1 MRFGPCNRISLQF
14 IRKNRLIF
22 NKKGIQLS
30 FYPQIRKIQN
40 IGNEKANQIANF
52 SRIFCGL
59 WSGIHSKIC

>member
-1 MRFGPCNRISLQF
+1 MTIQMRFGPCTRISLQF
-14 IRKNRLIF
+14 IKKKTRLIF

-59 WSGIHSKIC
+59 